1 MWLIIIMGTI
11 PTLRPLFVK
20 LFRSV
25 SSIKNS
31 RMSKGSGVLNTGGSA
46 SKETYSGNMQLRSVP
61 GSKLNGNNRIS
72 QKFVSGSES
81 EEEIL
86 PKGNGIVVKSD
97 YDVAYAERAHFP
109 AENPQ
114 KASSQATGPGSH

>member
-25 SSIKNS
+25 SSLKNS
-31 RMSKGSGVLNTGGSA
+31 RMSKGSGGRHTGGSV
-46 SKETYSGNMQLRSVP
+46 SKEIYGGSVQLRYVP
-61 GSKLNGNNRIS
+61 GSNPNGNSR
-72 QKFVSGSES
+72 VSHKVVGGSES
-81 EEEIL
+81 EENIL
-86 PKGNGIVVKSD
+86 PGGHGIVVKSD

-109 AENPQ
+109 TRNPQ
-114 KASSQATGPGSH
+114 QGSNQPIGPGSV